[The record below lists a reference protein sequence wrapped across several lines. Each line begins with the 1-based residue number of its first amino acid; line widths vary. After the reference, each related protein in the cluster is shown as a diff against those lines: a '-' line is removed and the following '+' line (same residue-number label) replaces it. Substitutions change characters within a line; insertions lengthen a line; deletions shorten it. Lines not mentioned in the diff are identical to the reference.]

1 MIHSCVHA
9 SYRSLCASCL
19 LLAVQAA
26 LRAYINSVER
36 WPRSGDVYRIG
47 VANKDYPFQLQALCG
62 ANGAG
67 DGKFGSFP
75 FPLKKRPGHPDGDWT
90 FALSMDKRPKC
101 KAAIYNKGKNIASK
115 VWNIYIPLEKRL
127 LVGGTELRSGW
138 SEEDLLQAIIFNL
151 KLAFDERMEAEAKV
165 KKETEAQK
173 EAAATGARPAATPEP
188 AAAVEEEEEEEQP
201 EKDEDFGGVTDS
213 EAEREEA
220 AAAASPTRS
229 AKKRA
234 AQAAEVRRQKAAQK
248 EAQSEMEA
256 QREEVLDVDFN
267 VFTRTMEADRDVF
280 GGHHQGPQGQ
290 GHGQGQGQGQA
301 SIRVRVRVLRSG
313 SFASLAWCHH

>member
-173 EAAATGARPAATPEP
+173 GAADTAVPASTSEPAEP
-188 AAAVEEEEEEEQP
+188 AAAVEDKEEEEQP
-201 EKDEDFGGVTDS
+201 EKDEDCGGGVTDS
-213 EAEREEA
+213 EAEREE

-234 AQAAEVRRQKAAQK
+234 AQAEEVRRQKDAQK
-248 EAQSEMEA
+248 EAQAELEA
-256 QREEVLDVDFN
+256 QGEEALDVDFN
-267 VFTRTMEADRDVF
+267 VFTRTIEADRDVF
-280 GGHHQGPQGQ
+280 GGHHQGPKGQ

-301 SIRVRVRVLRSG
+301 SIRVRVRVLRQGPSPP
-313 SFASLAWCHH
+313 